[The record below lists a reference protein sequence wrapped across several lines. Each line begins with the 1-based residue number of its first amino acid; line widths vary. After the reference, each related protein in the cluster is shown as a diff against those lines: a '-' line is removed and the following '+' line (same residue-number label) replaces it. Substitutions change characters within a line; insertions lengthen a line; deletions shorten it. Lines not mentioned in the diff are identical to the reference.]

1 MISKFLKCLMDQYKV
16 AYAATKNSKEGGDK
30 LSSRNL
36 RNVIHVIMLN
46 VVLVCPGYRLLCNPA
61 LMYGSS
67 LLGSSP
73 STENCDIVEFTIKQ
87 SHCFRSFLFL
97 QNVYL
102 SMKNKNRKKILAIFL
117 LKDMRWFTQVK
128 L

>member
-1 MISKFLKCLMDQYKV
+1 MISKFLKCLIDQYKV
-16 AYAATKNSKEGGDK
+16 AYAATKTSKEGGDK

-36 RNVIHVIMLN
+36 RNVIIMLN
-46 VVLVCPGYRLLCNPA
+46 VVLACPGYRLLCIPA
-61 LMYGSS
+61 VMYSSS

-102 SMKNKNRKKILAIFL
+102 SMKNKNRKESLQF
-117 LKDMRWFTQVK
+117 FF
-128 L
+128 

>member
-1 MISKFLKCLMDQYKV
+1 MISKFFKCLMDQYKV

-30 LSSRNL
+30 LTSRNL
-36 RNVIHVIMLN
+36 RNVIIMLN
-46 VVLVCPGYRLLCNPA
+46 VVLVCPGYHLLCIPA
-61 LMYGSS
+61 VMYSSS

-73 STENCDIVEFTIKQ
+73 STENCDIGEFTIKQ

-117 LKDMRWFTQVK
+117 LKDMR
-128 L
+128 

>member
-16 AYAATKNSKEGGDK
+16 AYAATKNSKEGGYK
-30 LSSRNL
+30 LTSRNL
-36 RNVIHVIMLN
+36 WNVIIMLN
-46 VVLVCPGYRLLCNPA
+46 VVLVCPGYRLLCIPA
-61 LMYGSS
+61 VMYSSS

-73 STENCDIVEFTIKQ
+73 STENCDIVGFTIKQ

-117 LKDMRWFTQVK
+117 LKDMR
-128 L
+128 